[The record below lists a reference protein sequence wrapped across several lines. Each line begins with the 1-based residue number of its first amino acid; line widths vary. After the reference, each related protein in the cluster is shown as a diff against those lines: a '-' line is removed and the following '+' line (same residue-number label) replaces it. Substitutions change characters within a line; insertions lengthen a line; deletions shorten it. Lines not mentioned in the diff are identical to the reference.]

1 MRLSKTQAGSILV
14 VMSLKMDPAIDLRSK
29 PLEGVVSL
37 HNIKAKPTTE
47 YSLIYN
53 KTTDQ
58 ETDSTPTL
66 TPI

>member
-1 MRLSKTQAGSILV
+1 M
-14 VMSLKMDPAIDLRSK
+14 VMSLKMDPAVDLRSN
-29 PLEGVVSL
+29 PLGGVVSL